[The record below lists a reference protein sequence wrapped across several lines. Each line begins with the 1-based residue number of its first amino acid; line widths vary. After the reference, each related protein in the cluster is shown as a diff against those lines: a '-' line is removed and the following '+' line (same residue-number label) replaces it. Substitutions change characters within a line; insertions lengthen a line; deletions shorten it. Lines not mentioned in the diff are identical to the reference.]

1 MTNGFAGKILILHL
15 DKETYE
21 TVPTSKY
28 EEWIGGH
35 GMAAALFWDY
45 CEDKTITDPADPKNV
60 CVLATS
66 PIAGTPTPLGW
77 RPCRNGGS
85 WYAGV
90 SYSLVYALEHGWTFR
105 TDDEARWI

>member
-1 MTNGFAGKILILHL
+1 MANGFAGKILILHL

-45 CEDKTITDPADPKNV
+45 CED
-60 CVLATS
+60 
-66 PIAGTPTPLGW
+66 
-77 RPCRNGGS
+77 
-85 WYAGV
+85 
-90 SYSLVYALEHGWTFR
+90 
-105 TDDEARWI
+105 

>member
-1 MTNGFAGKILILHL
+1 MANGFAGKILILHL

-21 TVPTSKY
+21 IVPTSKY

-60 CVLATS
+60 CALATS
-66 PIAGTPTPLGW
+66 PIAGTPTPSGAAVPKW
-77 RPCRNGGS
+77 
-85 WYAGV
+85 WQ
-90 SYSLVYALEHGWTFR
+90 LVRRGILPPGLRAR
-105 TDDEARWI
+105 TWADVLDR

>member
-1 MTNGFAGKILILHL
+1 MANGFAGKILILHL

-66 PIAGTPTPLGW
+66 PIAGTPTPS
-77 RPCRNGGS
+77 GGGR
-85 WYAGV
+85 AEMVAVGTQGV